1 MKPHRTLILSTTVA
15 VVISSLGAVG
25 AAAWLI
31 SRGSSIPTAIVIS
44 LCGGLILSG
53 MLILGIQERLE
64 KLQKWLIPKPGRV
77 AAVIAAL
84 WGVYFIA
91 SIGTNTAEFRS
102 LVVLLVYLS
111 VPFLLL
117 SSERGRAHGTWLDA
131 VTILW
136 IWIPVEFG
144 ILRRV
149 IPTSASNAD
158 FQYGLTRG
166 LAIIVG
172 IMAFAA
178 WRNLPGIGYRFEF
191 DRKKVS
197 LALLSF
203 LLFAAIAIPLGLAIH
218 FIQYTFELSQLAI
231 APLAFLGIFLS
242 IAIPEEFLFRGLIQ
256 NWFERVTDHRNLS
269 LLLASI
275 VFGAAHLN
283 NGLPIPN
290 YKYFLMAS
298 IAGIFYGLVWQ
309 RTGNIAA
316 AAITHALVDTSWNVF
331 FR

>member
-1 MKPHRTLILSTTVA
+1 MF
-15 VVISSLGAVG
+15 
-25 AAAWLI
+25 LI
-31 SRGSSIPTAIVIS
+31 SRGTSIPTAVVVS
-44 LCGGLILSG
+44 LCGGLILGG
-53 MLILGIQERLE
+53 MLILGIRDCLE
-64 KLQKWLIPKPGRV
+64 ELQKWLIAKPGRV
-77 AAVIAAL
+77 VAVIAAL
-84 WGVYFIA
+84 WGVYII
-91 SIGTNTAEFRS
+91 SSVGTNTAEFRS
-102 LVVLLVYLS
+102 FVVLAVYLS

-117 SSERGRAHGTWLDA
+117 SSERGLAHGTWLDA

-136 IWIPVEFG
+136 IWIPIESG
-144 ILRRV
+144 ILRR
-149 IPTSASNAD
+149 IILTSALNAE

-166 LAIIVG
+166 LAIIMG
-172 IMAFAA
+172 IIAFAA
-178 WRNLPGIGYRFEF
+178 WRNLPGIGYQFEF

-203 LLFAAIAIPLGLAIH
+203 LLFAVIAIPLGLAIH
-218 FIQYTFELSQLAI
+218 FIQYTFELWQLAF

-242 IAIPEEFLFRGLIQ
+242 IGIPEEFLFRGLIQ
-256 NWFERVTDHRNLS
+256 NWFERVTDRRNLS

-316 AAITHALVDTSWNVF
+316 SAITHALVDTAWNVF